1 MFILRILLKT
11 ALLPVIVLL
20 LIIKFIV
27 KIGMQISSVILGGM
41 ILFVAGCIIYT
52 ITKQAWSQTF
62 LLVLIE
68 AGIMAVTIGTGII
81 ESLVDAVLM
90 GITSF

>member
-1 MFILRILLKT
+1 MFILRILLKA

-20 LIIKFIV
+20 LIIKVIV

-52 ITKQAWSQTF
+52 ITKQTWSQTF

-68 AGIMAVTIGTGII
+68 AGIMAITIGTGFI
-81 ESLVDAVLM
+81 ESLVDAALM
-90 GITSF
+90 GIAAI

>member
-1 MFILRILLKT
+1 MFILRILLKA

-20 LIIKFIV
+20 LIIKVIV

-52 ITKQAWSQTF
+52 ITKQTWSQTF

-68 AGIMAVTIGTGII
+68 AGIMAITIGTGFI
-81 ESLVDAVLM
+81 ESLVDAALM
-90 GITSF
+90 GIASI

>member
-1 MFILRILLKT
+1 MFILRILLKA

-20 LIIKFIV
+20 LITKVIV

-52 ITKQAWSQTF
+52 ITKQTWSQTF

-68 AGIMAVTIGTGII
+68 TGIMAFTIGTGII
-81 ESLVDAVLM
+81 ESLIDAALM
-90 GITSF
+90 GIADI

>member
-1 MFILRILLKT
+1 MFILRILLKA

-20 LIIKFIV
+20 LIIKVIM

-52 ITKQAWSQTF
+52 ITKQTWSQTF
-62 LLVLIE
+62 LLILIE

-81 ESLVDAVLM
+81 ESLVDAALM
-90 GITSF
+90 GIAGI